1 MSSLKELEKFN
12 PDSKVWVF
20 TANRVLSDTEIT
32 QINSRLEEF
41 AQSWV
46 SHGDPL
52 SARAFVLHRYF
63 VILAVDNKMYLAS
76 GCSIDTAMRFIQT
89 LQIDFDVDLLDR
101 QSFVY
106 LKDHKPVLIRRKDMK
121 SAYQDGII
129 LDDTL
134 FFDPLVTSWQEM
146 REGFL
151 KPMRDFWMKNMIR

>member
-1 MSSLKELEKFN
+1 MSSLKDLEHFN

-20 TANRVLSDTEIT
+20 TANRLLSDAEIP

-41 AQSWV
+41 AQSWA

-52 SARAFVLHRYF
+52 SARAFVLHGYF
-63 VILAVDNKMYLAS
+63 IILAVDNKLYLAS

-106 LKDHKPVLIRRKDMK
+106 LKDHEPVLIRKKDMK
-121 SAYQDGII
+121 SAYLDGVIH
-129 LDDTL
+129 DETL
-134 FFDPLVTSWQEM
+134 FFDPLVSGWQEM
-146 REGFL
+146 KEGFL
-151 KPMRDFWMKNMIR
+151 KPMGDFWMKNMIR